1 MKKIFLL
8 IGIAFALTSSAQ
20 FIEEESSGNQRRASN
35 EPKFTDNLFFGG
47 NLGLVFGSYTA
58 VNISPIVGY
67 KVVPEFSFGVGAIYE
82 YYSDQRMQGY
92 EFTTTIYGGK
102 IFAQSVLFEK
112 VILYFE
118 NNVLS
123 LEKKHFDYDNQYP
136 DDGRFL
142 INIPWIGGGIY
153 QDFGNGGVFFMILFN
168 LNKNRNA
175 PYPDYEF
182 RIGVNF

>member
-1 MKKIFLL
+1 MRKILLL
-8 IGIAFALTSSAQ
+8 IAIAFALTSSAQ
-20 FIEEESSGNQRRASN
+20 FIEEEPSGNRRQKNN

-67 KVVPEFSFGVGAIYE
+67 RFKPELSLGVGAIYE
-82 YYSDQRMQGY
+82 YYSDKRIKGY

-102 IFAQSVLFEK
+102 FFAQSVLFEK

-123 LEKKHFDYDNQYP
+123 LEKKYFDYDNQYP
-136 DDGRFL
+136 DDGRF
-142 INIPWIGGGIY
+142 IVNVPWIGGGLY
-153 QDFGNGGVFFMILFN
+153 QDFGKGGVFLMILFN